1 MTNTV
6 ASTAPVISASGTSS
20 EPHPSWM
27 TTVLRPTGRL
37 DRRSVRRLRPLLLA
51 LALVPGLV
59 VIDLSAAAP
68 VSAAGWRLLEE
79 TSVHLDAVGGGLLVN
94 GVEPS
99 SVPAEATAIT
109 VLADPQARAVGS
121 GESRG
126 PTPTSRA

>member
-6 ASTAPVISASGTSS
+6 ASTAPVISAYGSSS

-51 LALVPGLV
+51 LALLPGLV
-59 VIDLSAAAP
+59 VVDLSAAAP

-79 TSVHLDAVGGGLLVN
+79 TLVHLDSVGGGLLVN

-99 SVPAEATAIT
+99 SVPAEAAAIT
-109 VLADPQARAVGS
+109 VLADPPARPRGNEESIGGS
-121 GESRG
+121 
-126 PTPTSRA
+126 